1 MEIKVTLPLVI
12 QWQRD
17 GGEFFINDI
26 SLKNG
31 ESLINELP
39 DDVIG
44 YAMETL
50 ENVYAGDAKTK
61 GEDDLDVEDINVEVD
76 YKYSKGTSDRF
87 SHSHG
92 NWLPGDPDDIDIKS
106 ISVGKVDVS
115 DGISDRD
122 MDRIYDK
129 IMDAEGMDES
139 KRYKHSMQNIEKRL
153 ESKLRR
159 GKIKS
164 KLVKKDS
171 KIPGFSYWFKK

>member
-1 MEIKVTLPLVI
+1 MKARVTLPLVV

-17 GGEFFINDI
+17 GGEYFINDVSI
-26 SLKNG
+26 KDG
-31 ESLINELP
+31 ESIINDLHQ
-39 DDVIG
+39 DVIEHI
-44 YAMETL
+44 MENL
-50 ENVYAGDAKTK
+50 EHDYAGDPKVK
-61 GEDDLDVEDINVEVD
+61 GEYEIDVEDIDVEVD
-76 YKYSKGTSDRF
+76 FKYAKGTPDKYSS
-87 SHSHG
+87 SHG

-115 DGISDRD
+115 DAISERD
-122 MDRIYDK
+122 MDSIYDK
-129 IMDAEGMDES
+129 IMDEVGMDES

-164 KLVKKDS
+164 KLVGKDS